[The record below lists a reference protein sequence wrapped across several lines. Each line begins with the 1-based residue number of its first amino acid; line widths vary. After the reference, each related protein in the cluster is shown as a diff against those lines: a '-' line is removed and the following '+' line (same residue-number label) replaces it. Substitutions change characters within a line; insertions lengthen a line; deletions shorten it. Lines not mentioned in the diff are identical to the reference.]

1 MPVNRVIKCLTFDS
15 NNSFMK
21 KILLLGSI
29 LFNSLLAQ
37 SQTATN
43 FNCNDCAGNNHDL
56 FSELNSGKVIVIA
69 WVMPCASCISGAL
82 AAQSACQGFATSN
95 PGEVFFYC
103 SDDLANTSCATLSN
117 WCATNGMSSATK
129 FSNAAVNMTSYGA
142 AGMPK
147 VVVLGGT
154 SHTLYYN
161 QNDAGIS
168 QPGIQAAISAALA
181 ANANG
186 IKENNGLA
194 LSVNIYPNP
203 SQASSTLS
211 VTLENDK
218 KLNIEVQDLLGH
230 RILEVFKGDL
240 SKGTHNLVLTTSEL
254 PNGSYLLTCTD
265 GANTKKIKFSVLH

>member
-1 MPVNRVIKCLTFDS
+1 
-15 NNSFMK
+15 MK
-21 KILLLGSI
+21 KLLLIGSI
-29 LFNSLLAQ
+29 LFTFLLAQ
-37 SQTATN
+37 GQTATN
-43 FNCNDCAGNNHDL
+43 FSCNDCSGNNHDL
-56 FSELNSGKVIVIA
+56 FSELNAGKVIVIA

-82 AAQSACQGFATSN
+82 AAQSACQSFASSN

-103 SDDLANTSCATLSN
+103 SDDVANTTCATLSS

-129 FSNAAVNMTSYGA
+129 FSNAAVNMSDYGA

-154 SHTLYYN
+154 NHTVYYN

-186 IKENNGLA
+186 IKENTGLA
-194 LSVNIYPNP
+194 LSMNIYPNP
-203 SQASSTLS
+203 SRGSSTLVLS
-211 VTLENDK
+211 LVNDK
-218 KLNIEVQDLLGH
+218 KLNMEVQDLLGH
-230 RILEVFKGDL
+230 KILEIFKGNL
-240 SKGTHNLVLTTSEL
+240 SKGEHTLVVNTSEL

-265 GANTKKIKFSVLH
+265 GVSAKKIKFSVLH